1 MSSIFIRMQEGMTRA
16 DLLYGIYLFGRVV
29 YDTELLR
36 RLIPE
41 ELMQESKYYQRQVRK
56 ITRQNTIEN
65 TLDLLEDRFEN
76 FVASPKILI
85 ALYFIHVT
93 GSGEV

>member
-1 MSSIFIRMQEGMTRA
+1 
-16 DLLYGIYLFGRVV
+16 
-29 YDTELLR
+29 
-36 RLIPE
+36 
-41 ELMQESKYYQRQVRK
+41 MQESKYYQRQVRK

-93 GSGEV
+93 GSSEV